1 MRAPQ
6 SRVGRSEA
14 IHGYLFA
21 LPAVIFLL
29 AFIAYPLFDS
39 IRMSLFRWDGL
50 TPPDFRGLSNYVFL
64 LTEDDV
70 FGLAVRNTLLYSAL
84 SVVGIVGIGF
94 FLAIAV
100 ERRVRGWQ
108 VYKVVWFLPVILS
121 QTVVSILWAKFYDPT
136 GGLINAILSGL
147 GVSDP
152 SIEWLGNPDLV
163 MYSAGFVSIWQY
175 AGYSMILL
183 LAAMENIPTE
193 IHDAATIDGVGAVR
207 RIVNIIFPLIRPVFS
222 VVVMLLIIN
231 SLKTFDTIY
240 VLTSGGPGDASTVLS
255 IHLYKNA
262 FDYYSFG
269 YASAIATLMF
279 LILFTVGLLYQRF
292 LRVGES

>member
-1 MRAPQ
+1 MKSRA
-6 SRVGRSEA
+6 RWSEA
-14 IHGYLFA
+14 IHGYVFA
-21 LPAVIFLL
+21 LPAILFLV
-29 AFIAYPLFDS
+29 AFIAYPLLES

-64 LTEDDV
+64 LTEDNV
-70 FGLAVRNTLLYSAL
+70 FGLAIKNTLLYAAL
-84 SVVGIVGIGF
+84 SVFGVVGIGF
-94 FLAIAV
+94 FLAIAI
-100 ERRVRGWQ
+100 ERRVKAWR

-136 GGLINAILSGL
+136 GGLINALLSGL
-147 GVSDP
+147 GASDL
-152 SIEWLGNPDLV
+152 SIQWLGNPDLV

-183 LAAMENIPTE
+183 LAAMESIPTE
-193 IHDAATIDGVGAVR
+193 VHDAATIDGVGPIR

-222 VVVMLLIIN
+222 VVVMLILIN

-240 VLTSGGPGDASTVLS
+240 VLTNGGPGDASTVLS

-279 LILFTVGLLYQRF
+279 IILFSIGIVYQRF
-292 LRVGES
+292 LRVGED